1 MRPRLASGRTAR
13 PPTCV
18 PPASAIGGSN
28 DPGED
33 ELTLGTPGDER
44 LEGARGGGVLS
55 QAAAPFARI
64 SAKTAYLSGRRR
76 PPRARGTE
84 KAGEAPHGA
93 GAPGS
98 PRRQLSGAG
107 GGRKRE
113 AGGGS
118 RGQVRAR
125 RGCCAHLAQTRPRA
139 DARAPGR
146 SGSSP
151 RRERRPPGEPP
162 PTPPPLSARGT
173 MALPALVVTPCS
185 WKCGLWAR
193 GACIT

>member
-18 PPASAIGGSN
+18 PPASAS
-28 DPGED
+28 
-33 ELTLGTPGDER
+33 
-44 LEGARGGGVLS
+44 GAQTTREKMS
-55 QAAAPFARI
+55 SHSAPRET
-64 SAKTAYLSGRRR
+64 SGWKGLGRRR
-76 PPRARGTE
+76 PEPGRCSVCENIGENGLPVWAPTSASGRGTE

-125 RGCCAHLAQTRPRA
+125 RGCCAHLAQTPACA